1 MWKWRKVRRAR
12 NRIQIVRKQWTNQ
25 NNQEKGKT
33 IWSELGRV
41 KNDNALVATEVKLV
55 AHIALV
61 KRKIIQ
67 QH

>member
-33 IWSELGRV
+33 IWSEF
-41 KNDNALVATEVKLV
+41 
-55 AHIALV
+55 
-61 KRKIIQ
+61 RKGEE
-67 QH
+67 